1 MVSDDEAPPPA
12 DQSPDEEDLR
22 PFQHPD
28 SHPPSPQQPD
38 PPSWA
43 VQDQQ
48 PPGRQRAMAHVRPIS
63 VSDIVRN
70 LAGSD
75 PMSSVHNFDR
85 VYLPNGFVV
94 RSMAEASSNETNANR
109 SELKRKAEQISR
121 SCSEMF
127 SMFTSGNSSEA
138 EARRILKT
146 VTNVRHL
153 PRD

>member
-1 MVSDDEAPPPA
+1 
-12 DQSPDEEDLR
+12 
-22 PFQHPD
+22 
-28 SHPPSPQQPD
+28 
-38 PPSWA
+38 
-43 VQDQQ
+43 
-48 PPGRQRAMAHVRPIS
+48 MAHVRPIS

-75 PMSSVHNFDR
+75 PMRSVHNFDR